1 MKPAFAL
8 AAVAAAGFLLQSA
21 IAPTPAHAACAEDAA
36 MTKEMAMG
44 AGDAAAK
51 ETALKHV
58 AMAMEKAEASMEED
72 CMAEVVKAKA
82 ALDGKMMDKMDDKAK
97 N

>member
-1 MKPAFAL
+1 MRPALAL
-8 AAVAAAGFLLQSA
+8 AALAAAGFFLNSA

-36 MTKEMAMG
+36 MTKEMAME
-44 AGDAAAK
+44 AEGDAK
-51 ETALKHV
+51 EMALKHV

-82 ALDGKMMDKMDDKAK
+82 ALDGEMMDKMDDTAT